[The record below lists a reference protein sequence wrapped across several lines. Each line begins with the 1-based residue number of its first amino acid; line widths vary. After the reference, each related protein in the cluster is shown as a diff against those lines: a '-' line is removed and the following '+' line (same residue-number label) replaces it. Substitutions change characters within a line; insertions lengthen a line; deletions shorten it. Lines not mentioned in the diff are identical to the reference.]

1 MKKIKETKKTRMTLI
16 KKSNELIEARYM
28 FDLWETRFFL
38 AILSQI
44 HKDDKELHVYRI
56 RFKDVIKTFGL
67 KSNSSYDLLRQA
79 AKSIMDRKVAV
90 AYEKDGAMR
99 ETLYHIIRKVDYLK
113 EDKDLKVGEK
123 HEYIDVVVEQEM
135 KPFLLELQKNFT
147 AYDLRNVIQLGVYPI
162 RMYEL
167 LKQYENIGKRILKV
181 DEVKKMFEL
190 SSEYPRFS
198 NFYQKIV
205 QPAIKE
211 INEYTDLK
219 ILDVIKIKEDRNV
232 VALQFFFKKK
242 EDEELHI
249 LHKDEPP
256 KKKAAVNLFTELEDE
271 NRVGE
276 EETLF
281 EVYEELQNA
290 SDSLFDAYQNVVLT
304 NFGVSASVFLKSL
317 EDKTEVDIQRA
328 IRITEQAKKAGDVKN
343 LAGFFIEALRQGF
356 TNEKEEKKLIEAK
369 KVAQAAQVELLK
381 MERTQAIND
390 KIRTLTANNPSITL
404 NAIEFVKQSK
414 SGSFRLKTLALE
426 TPDIEHFRTDN
437 VLRDFVKECI
447 IEMNNEEFE
456 PIFVKYE
463 ELIKNAFGI

>member
-1 MKKIKETKKTRMTLI
+1 MTLI
-16 KKSNELIEARYM
+16 KKSNDLIEARYM

-38 AILSQI
+38 SILSQI
-44 HKDDKELHVYRI
+44 HKDDEELHVYRI

-99 ETLYHIIRKVDYLK
+99 ETLYHIIRRVDYLK
-113 EDKDLKVGEK
+113 EDKDLKAGEK

-181 DEVKKMFEL
+181 DEIKKMFEL

-198 NFYQKIV
+198 NFYQRIV

-211 INEYTDLK
+211 INQYTDLK

-242 EDEELHI
+242 EDEEVRT

-256 KKKAAVNLFTELEDE
+256 KKKAAVNLFTELEDK

-276 EETLF
+276 DKTPF
-281 EVYEELQNA
+281 EAYEEPQNV
-290 SDSLFDAYQNVVLT
+290 SDSLFNTYQNLVLT

-369 KVAQAAQVELLK
+369 KVAKAAQIELLK
-381 MERTQAIND
+381 IERTQAIND

-414 SGSFRLKTLALE
+414 SGSFRLKTLELE
-426 TPDIEHFRTDN
+426 TPDIEHFRTDS

-456 PIFVKYE
+456 PIFTKYE